1 MIEFARRA
9 GEDGQLSPEA
19 LGGLAKQMVETQD
32 PIEADRL
39 QEEIVRG
46 FYGNQSVAKHC
57 LYQGAAAR

>member
-46 FYGNQSVAKHC
+46 FYSNQSR
-57 LYQGAAAR
+57 G